1 MWRSV
6 LTSLLAGAVLSPGLI
21 PYVAGGGC
29 LCAEQACCRPARALA
44 DTPASCHGRAPGDP
58 SVLRCAHDLTTLAL
72 HVVTTAPLPARV
84 AVAPAVTAEACTEP
98 ARSVPRD
105 GFDARRGPPP
115 RTLES

>member
-6 LTSLLAGAVLSPGLI
+6 LTSLLAVAVLSPGLM
-21 PYVAGGGC
+21 PYVAGADC
-29 LCAEQACCRPARALA
+29 LCTEQACCRPARTHTEPA
-44 DTPASCHGRAPGDP
+44 ASCHGRAPHDP

-84 AVAPAVTAEACTEP
+84 VVAPGTAAEACPSATGS
-98 ARSVPRD
+98 APRD

-115 RTLES
+115 RTL